1 MSRTKI
7 ITVAICSVLIAA
19 CNRSAEQPV
28 PASTPTEVVADST
41 AAPEQAAASGIP
53 ENINPAVVLEA
64 MPNPLELCDGNKLG
78 TVEVKWDV
86 TAAALSNFSIWV
98 AAPGQERKLWMS
110 SKDIVG
116 SNKTGNWVRDQTK
129 FSLVDDKGVV
139 VATTMVTGGACAGTA
154 ETAAP
159 GTKTPTE

>member
-19 CNRSAEQPV
+19 CDRSAEQPA

-41 AAPEQAAASGIP
+41 AAPEQAAAVP
-53 ENINPAVVLEA
+53 ENINSAVVLEA
-64 MPNPLELCDGNKLG
+64 TPNPLELCDGNKLG

-86 TAAALSNFSIWV
+86 TAAAPSNFSIWV

-129 FSLVDDKGVV
+129 FSLLNKGVV
-139 VATTMVTGGACAGTA
+139 VATTTVTVKSGACAGTA

-159 GTKTPTE
+159 GTAPTE